1 MSGHSKWATI
11 KHQKESKDASRGQ
24 AFTKV
29 SNLISTA
36 VKSGGGV
43 SDPEKNFKLRLAVEK
58 ARSLNMPKGNIE
70 RAIKRAAG
78 QKGEVDWT
86 EILFE
91 GYGPLGVAL
100 MVEVTTDNK
109 NRATAEIKNLF
120 ERGGGK
126 ISAPGAVA
134 FQFKKSGL
142 MTIEKTNN
150 PQEQVLKLMDVGV
163 DDVEEVTDVIE
174 VYTDPGKLREMRDKI
189 ESQGFKVLSEELI
202 MKPLNEI
209 KIEDVNKAQQIL
221 KFINNLESHND
232 VQKVYSNFDIPEE
245 ILKKTNV

>member
-58 ARSLNMPKGNIE
+58 ARSFNMPKSNIE

-78 QKGEVDWT
+78 QKGEADWT

-134 FQFKKSGL
+134 FQFKKAGL
-142 MTIEKTNN
+142 ITVKKTDNS
-150 PQEQVLKLMDVGV
+150 EEEILKLMDVGV
-163 DDVEEVTDVIE
+163 EDVEEARDDIE
-174 VYTDPGKLREMRDKI
+174 VYTSPEKLREMRNKI
-189 ESQGFKVLSEELI
+189 ESEGFKVLSEELT
-202 MKPLNEI
+202 MKPLSEV

-221 KFINNLESHND
+221 KFMSNLENHND